1 LKEIESVPAS
11 ESDSGYVRM
20 EKAEQELLMGEAI
33 GSKDPKSAQEWY
45 QKALADYQAL
55 SPTWAEAAEQ
65 VRDLEAR
72 VAKR

>member
-1 LKEIESVPAS
+1 
-11 ESDSGYVRM
+11 
-20 EKAEQELLMGEAI
+20 LLMGEAI

-55 SPTWAEAAEQ
+55 SSTWAEAAEQ

-72 VAKR
+72 VAKFSIP